1 MKKVSRNNKRRERI
15 ELTVNLMGKTVNAC
29 LAGMGALCTV
39 SYGAVAY
46 EQMKEHDFKAIG
58 NAAFCGLWAMFTMNR
73 LERLG
78 KY

>member
-15 ELTVNLMGKTVNAC
+15 EPTVNLMGTTANAV
-29 LAGMGALCTV
+29 LAGVGAVCAV

-58 NAAFCGLWAMFTMNR
+58 YAAFCGLWAMFTMNR